1 MAKLSYSV
9 VYVKKKC
16 TSPPAVRVW
25 TQWLEG
31 VARKAKPQERQY
43 LSWGSNRVPGM
54 HGSRQRDRTDCSRR
68 ILIVNG
74 RKSSSVSV

>member
-1 MAKLSYSV
+1 MTKLSYSV
-9 VYVKKKC
+9 VCVKKKC
-16 TSPPAVRVW
+16 TPSPAIRIW
-25 TQWLEG
+25 MQWLEG

-43 LSWGSNRVPGM
+43 LSWGSNRVSGM

-74 RKSSSVSV
+74 RKSSSVSL